1 MCGISGF
8 FNPKENYS
16 ENPKSSFRILTN
28 MIYTMKMRGP
38 DENHFS
44 IINSC
49 CLAHT
54 RLSII
59 DLENGTQ
66 PFKITKNNQN
76 YYIVYN
82 GEVYNHLEI
91 KKELKQLNYDF
102 HTSSDTEV
110 LLNAFIHWGP
120 LFVRKL
126 NGIFAIAIYDE
137 TRNTLYLFRD
147 HFGIKPLYYTK
158 VHDTVVFASRIDT
171 LFEYPKVKPCID
183 IKGFNEI
190 FTIGPAKTYGAGV
203 FTGIN
208 EVLPGEYITFLPDN
222 SKHTIYYKL
231 ESKPHTDDYETSVE
245 TVKYLV
251 TDSIKKQMISDV
263 PICTFLSGGL
273 DSSLVTAI
281 CCRNMKKGELTTYSF
296 DFIDNEKHYKTNSFQ
311 PSQDRPYVDIMVN
324 YLGIKHN
331 YLACDYVELADL
343 LYDSVDSR
351 CLPTMADV
359 DSSLLYFCSKVAK
372 NHKVALTG
380 ECADEIFGGYPWFH
394 REEMIKANTFP
405 WMSDIS
411 FRKSLL
417 NPEFAAVLH
426 MERYVKN
433 AYSNTISEVEILPDE
448 SELDSAR
455 RKVTY
460 LNIKYFM
467 QTLLDR
473 MDRTSMHSGLEARV
487 PFADRRIVDYLYNL
501 PWEMKSRNGI
511 PKDILRIAAKD
522 YLPDSILNRPKNP
535 YPKTY
540 HPGYE
545 QILNSRLR
553 EIITD
558 SSSPIR
564 SYLNLPAVEKFLD
577 SPMEYGKPWYG
588 QLMAGPQ
595 MMAYLI
601 QINYWMQKYNLAL

>member
-1 MCGISGF
+1 MCGIAGF
-8 FNPKENYS
+8 YNPKENFS
-16 ENPKSSFRILTN
+16 DNPKSCFKILTN
-28 MIYTMKMRGP
+28 MIKSMRMRGP
-38 DENHFS
+38 DDEHFS
-44 IINSC
+44 IIKSC

-59 DLENGTQ
+59 DIDNGRQ
-66 PFKITKNNQN
+66 PLKLTKNEHF

-82 GEVYNHLEI
+82 GEVYNHIEI
-91 KKELKQLNYDF
+91 KNELISLGYTFSTN
-102 HTSSDTEV
+102 SDTEV
-110 LLNAFIHWGP
+110 LLTAFIHYGP

-137 TRNTLYLFRD
+137 SRNTLYLFRD
-147 HFGIKPLYYTK
+147 HFGIKPLYYTT

-171 LFEYPKVKPCID
+171 LFEYPRVKPCLD
-183 IKGFNEI
+183 VKGFNEI
-190 FTIGPAKTYGAGV
+190 FTIGPAKTYGCGV
-203 FTGIN
+203 FTNIN
-208 EVLPGEYITFLPDN
+208 EVLPGEYITISPGAM
-222 SKHTIYYKL
+222 SKRIYYKP
-231 ESKPHTDDYETSVE
+231 ESHPHTDDYETSVE

-251 TDSIKKQMISDV
+251 CDSIKKQMISDV

-273 DSSLVTAI
+273 DSSLVTAV
-281 CCRNMKKGELTTYSF
+281 CCKNMNPSELSTYSF
-296 DFIDNEKHYKTNSFQ
+296 DFTDNDKHYQANAFQ
-311 PSQDRPYVDIMVN
+311 PSQDRPYVDIMVK
-324 YLGIKHN
+324 YLGTNHTYLTCN
-331 YLACDYVELADL
+331 YNELADL
-343 LYDSVDSR
+343 LYASVDSR

-359 DSSLLYFCSKVAK
+359 DSSLLYFCSEVAK
-372 NHKVALTG
+372 NHKVTLTG

-417 NPEFAAVLH
+417 HPEFAAVLQ
-426 MERYVKN
+426 MEKYIAMSYEK
-433 AYSNTISEVEILPDE
+433 TISEVEILPDE
-448 SELDSAR
+448 SELDEAR
-455 RKVTY
+455 RKITY
-460 LNIKYFM
+460 LNIRYFM

-501 PWEMKSRNGI
+501 PWEMKSKDGV
-511 PKDILRIAAKD
+511 PKNILRIAAAD
-522 YLPDSILNRPKNP
+522 YLPDEVLNRPKNP

-545 QILNSRLR
+545 KILNTRLR
-553 EIITD
+553 EIIHDT
-558 SSSPIR
+558 SSPLR
-564 SYLNLPAVEKFLD
+564 SYLNLSAVERFLD

-601 QINYWMQKYNLAL
+601 QIDYWMRKYGL